1 MRHEVTDEGDAR
13 QYWTQLPNI
22 IFEIGLKPLELVLY
36 AHLKRAA
43 GASANGKCFKSTAT
57 LARETGMGAGTVSRT
72 KTSLEAKR
80 ATLGNRPLI
89 RTREVI
95 NPRGG
100 KPFQEITIT
109 DIWKANTDR
118 FTSSTVEVVPS
129 SVEVE
134 GQNQVPVEVGSSSK
148 PISTVEIKNNV
159 EEELREG
166 EQKQPSPHSRLMEFH
181 NQHLDGPI
189 PDPAAQGAAI
199 KWLVATY
206 KPDTCEACYRS
217 LLRDG
222 WRARVSWLT
231 VKSEIGAWLPRNG
244 NGHQPARSAE
254 PARPL
259 PSNVGRYECECGFT
273 VIQTDRGIRDCP
285 EPECGKKLRLSL
297 SEPDAKLST
306 PANVRMI

>member
-22 IFEIGLKPLELVLY
+22 VFEIGLKPLELVLY

-80 ATLGNRPLI
+80 AVLGNRPLI
-89 RTREVI
+89 RTREVV

-118 FTSSTVEVVPS
+118 FTSSTVELAPS

-148 PISTVEIKNNV
+148 PISSVEIKNNV
-159 EEELREG
+159 EEELRE
-166 EQKQPSPHSRLMEFH
+166 EQGRDFLSKLKTDPIYSHVDFDYQLGLMQRWLARSENKGRRMTERFVL
-181 NQHLDGPI
+181 NWLAKIDRPVQIPI
-189 PDPAAQGAAI
+189 STSG
-199 KWLVATY
+199 
-206 KPDTCEACYRS
+206 
-217 LLRDG
+217 
-222 WRARVSWLT
+222 
-231 VKSEIGAWLPRNG
+231 G
-244 NGHQPARSAE
+244 NG
-254 PARPL
+254 
-259 PSNVGRYECECGFT
+259 
-273 VIQTDRGIRDCP
+273 TDRAAKEAELSHKMGWD
-285 EPECGKKLRLSL
+285 KLGQL
-297 SEPDAKLST
+297 A
-306 PANVRMI
+306 